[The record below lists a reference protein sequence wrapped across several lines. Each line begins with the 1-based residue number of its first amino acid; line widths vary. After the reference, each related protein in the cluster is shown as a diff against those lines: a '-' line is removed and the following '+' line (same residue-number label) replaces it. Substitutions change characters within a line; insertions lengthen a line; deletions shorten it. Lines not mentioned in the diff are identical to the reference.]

1 MYVSAVLSDK
11 TSTNSVKI
19 DNKASKMRNEICLG
33 VQVVELNTQIVCLCG
48 IRALS
53 WHLTGMVM
61 WDDISSWSLNPL
73 TSYFREGTDF
83 LQHGGLHTT
92 QHLYLR
98 VHTLCGWKGIS
109 KMD

>member
-1 MYVSAVLSDK
+1 
-11 TSTNSVKI
+11 
-19 DNKASKMRNEICLG
+19 MRNEICLG

-61 WDDISSWSLNPL
+61 QDDISSWSLYPL

-92 QHLYLR
+92 QHLYVR
-98 VHTLCGWKGIS
+98 VHTLYGWKGKS